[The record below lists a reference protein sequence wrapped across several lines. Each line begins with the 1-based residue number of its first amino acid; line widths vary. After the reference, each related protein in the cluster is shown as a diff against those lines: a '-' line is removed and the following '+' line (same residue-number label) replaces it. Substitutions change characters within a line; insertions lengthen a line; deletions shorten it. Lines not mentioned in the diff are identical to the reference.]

1 MRNTYWKGVVFCLI
15 ATNTWGGMFPVMA
28 SALHSLDPFTLT
40 ALRYSGAAIAF
51 VLLLL
56 WKEGRGALSLKGER
70 VGLAW
75 LLGSLGFAGFG
86 FLVFFGQQLAGPDGA
101 LTASIVMATM
111 PMLGALVGWVLRGA
125 RPALPTV
132 GFILLSLAG
141 MVTVITSGQPGGLRA
156 LSAGSELLACVPML
170 LGALAWVIYSLGAG
184 YFPHWSA
191 YRYTAITTLLG
202 LTTILAIDGL
212 LIGAGAVARP
222 SVARIVAV
230 APHLL
235 YMALVAGF
243 LGVLCWNLG
252 NKIITPLNGVLFM
265 DVVPVSAFAISA
277 MTGVVPNKAQLA
289 GAALTASALVL
300 NNLYQRRRLG
310 DPTPG
315 MAAGAVPAR

>member
-1 MRNTYWKGVVFCLI
+1 MRNTYLSGVIFCLV
-15 ATNTWGGMFPVMA
+15 ATVTWGGMFPVMA
-28 SALHSLDPFTLT
+28 SALRWLDPFTLT
-40 ALRYSGAAIAF
+40 ALRYTGAGIAF

-56 WKEGRGALSLKGER
+56 WKEGRAALSLKGER
-70 VGLAW
+70 VLLAW
-75 LLGSLGFAGFG
+75 VLGSLGFAGFG

-111 PMLGALVGWVLRGA
+111 PMLGALVGWGLRGT
-125 RPALPTV
+125 RPALPTA

-141 MVTVITSGQPGGLRA
+141 MALVITKGEPASLAGVHGA
-156 LSAGSELLACVPML
+156 SALLACAPML
-170 LGALAWVIYSLGAG
+170 LGALAWVIYSVGAS
-184 YFPHWSA
+184 YFPAWSA
-191 YRYTAITTLLG
+191 YRYTALTTLLG

-212 LIGAGAVARP
+212 LIATGVIARP
-222 SVARIVAV
+222 TLPRIVAV

-277 MTGVVPNKAQLA
+277 LTGVVPDASQVA
-289 GAALTASALVL
+289 GATLTASALVL
-300 NNLYQRRRLG
+300 NNLYQRRQLRG
-310 DPTPG
+310 AGPRM
-315 MAAGAVPAR
+315 MAAPAR